1 MVKKLINFILDL
13 DLTLLCSEVLQEYNK
28 SRNRKKSKKFEYI
41 NMEDYYIIFKRPY
54 LEDFLDF
61 LFANFNVSIW
71 TAASK
76 DYALFI
82 IDKIIIN
89 NKKNRKIDWVFFS
102 YHCDISKKIKKG
114 SKNLSMLWDVY
125 KIKTF
130 SIKNTFILDD
140 NDEVY
145 ETQPNN
151 TIIAKEFQYYNKDS
165 HKDTFLKSLILEL
178 KNIKVFNNESIQKI
192 NNTLR
197 IR

>member
-1 MVKKLINFILDL
+1 MTIKKNFLLDL
-13 DLTLLCSEVLQEYNK
+13 DLTLICAEPLQEYNK
-28 SRNRKKSKKFEYI
+28 KKHREKAKKFEYT
-41 NMEDYYIIFKRPY
+41 NMEDYYIIFKRPH
-54 LEDFLDF
+54 LDEFLDYIF
-61 LFANFNVSIW
+61 TNFNVSIW

-89 NKKNRKIDWVFFS
+89 NNKNRKIDWVFFS

-114 SKNLSMLWDVY
+114 SKNLSMLWDFY
-125 KIKTF
+125 KINTF
-130 SIKNTFILDD
+130 SIENTFIIDD

-151 TIIAKEFQYYNKDS
+151 TIIAKEFQYYNEDS
-165 HKDTFLKSLILEL
+165 HKDIFLKNLITEL
-178 KNIKVFNNESIQKI
+178 KKVKVFNNQSIQNI

-197 IR
+197 